1 VELRELLTIG
11 SEESAR
17 RYLTRADGTTV
28 GAEGHAKAEALRKAA
43 QVRMAEQ
50 ASPEQRLKIEE
61 RMREQARHM
70 AYRIA
75 EVGVV

>member
-1 VELRELLTIG
+1 MVCTFVPPEAG
-11 SEESAR
+11 SRCASDR
-17 RYLTRADGTTV
+17 GTRARAARIPSK
-28 GAEGHAKAEALRKAA
+28 GAKRCASLLALAR
-43 QVRMAEQ
+43 VAEQ
-50 ASPEQRLKIEE
+50 ASPEQRLKVEE